1 MLAVSL
7 ARLVEQRT
15 SCDTGGMV
23 RDGQVKIIAPHIYS
37 SYDVRNICRSTTYHT
52 KTNQAAISYE

>member
-23 RDGQVKIIAPHIYS
+23 RDGQVKIYS
-37 SYDVRNICRSTTYHT
+37 TAYLL
-52 KTNQAAISYE
+52 KL